1 MEPEEIEA
9 DALARAG
16 IDRAGASG
24 MVTLAR
30 LTRLEARLAALA
42 DKMNPSSAIHYEVK
56 LLWIQPDGSVL
67 DREGNPVAHRP
78 GVIRL
83 NFGERG

>member
-1 MEPEEIEA
+1 
-9 DALARAG
+9 
-16 IDRAGASG
+16 
-24 MVTLAR
+24 MVTFGQV
-30 LTRLEARLAALA
+30 TRLEARIAALA
-42 DKMNPSSAIHYEVK
+42 DKMNPTSGICYEVE
-56 LLWIQPDGSVL
+56 LVWIQPDGSVL